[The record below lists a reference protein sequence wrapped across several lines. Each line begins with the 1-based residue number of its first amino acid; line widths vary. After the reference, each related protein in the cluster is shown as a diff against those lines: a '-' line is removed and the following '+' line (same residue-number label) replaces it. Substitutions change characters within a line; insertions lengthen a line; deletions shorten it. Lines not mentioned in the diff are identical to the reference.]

1 MYVIDVVRV
10 LDVVVVRLILFV
22 ISSPQLFGFCTS
34 VDRGAS
40 WSPDLLTYRG
50 PAGPTSPPELR
61 IILSLGDYIIPATY
75 RAKGEGICSG
85 ILGGS

>member
-50 PAGPTSPPELR
+50 PAGPTSPAELR
-61 IILSLGDYIIPATY
+61 IIMRRSRFYNPSDLQS
-75 RAKGEGICSG
+75 EGRG
-85 ILGGS
+85 HM